1 MLKFFDVFFF
11 SNESYVMKFTFR
23 NSVFL
28 LAVFAALLSGCAVTI
43 TPRGVVTAGS
53 PAPSKD
59 ETVVVYGANHI
70 PDFHYIV
77 VKGDVSKGVF
87 EPKMAEAEIR
97 AAPVNGYLIGKVQ
110 AGESIALISVNR
122 YGDLQPNSGWRDKVI
137 PCSSVV
143 QVFRAVGGK
152 VIYASDVQASITD
165 QQRLRI
171 VYSSRFSDA
180 ESYLDK
186 NLPALRGLLERAA
199 PTYMPYKCPPEY
211 IQVWI
216 PKKG

>member
-1 MLKFFDVFFF
+1 
-11 SNESYVMKFTFR
+11 MKSIFR
-23 NSVFL
+23 NRAFL
-28 LAVFAALLSGCAVTI
+28 LAAFTALLSGCAVTI

-70 PDFHYIV
+70 PDFYYNV
-77 VKGDVSKGVF
+77 VKGNVSNGVF

-97 AAPVNGYLIGKVQ
+97 AVPVNGYLIGKVQ
-110 AGESIALISVNR
+110 AGESIALISVHR
-122 YGDLQPNSGWRDKVI
+122 YGNLPPNSGWRNKDI

-143 QVFRAVGGK
+143 QVFRTVGGK
-152 VIYASDVQASITD
+152 VIYASDVQASFID
-165 QQRLRI
+165 QKLLRI

-180 ESYLDK
+180 ESYLDT
-186 NLPALRGLLERAA
+186 NLPALRGLLERAT

-211 IQVWI
+211 VRVLI
-216 PKKG
+216 PK